1 MALLSALTHTL
12 TSRKLTALVV
22 AVSLCALSAITF
34 LPQEASAQSVSD
46 LSPLCRAALDTT
58 GNQIRIKDQSMYQS
72 QCNPAE
78 KTIIAKLIQRSEQ
91 NQRALENAKATGS
104 CSTFSFSFQDCIWI
118 PLLSWLGSWFLT
130 AGGGLVLLFGSI
142 FQSLVDLVII
152 AFQKTLTDFGVLSR
166 VDQWWVFVRN
176 ISNVL
181 IIGFFTYIAVAL
193 ILGLKEYGQKKL
205 IARVLIVA
213 ILINFSLL
221 FTKLVIDTSNYAAFQ
236 IYRTT
241 SNQSQRFDLSKQFL
255 EPIGITNIWDT
266 KPVTDKAAEAAKGSS
281 VGPAAAAFLYGLSGG
296 LLLLLL
302 TLVLIY
308 GCWLLLGRAIALVV
322 LMITAPFAFATYIIP
337 RFAESEFG
345 WSGWWRTLLN
355 NAIFA
360 PLFMIGLAVTFSI
373 LAASQHAASQS
384 VTSAP
389 QTLGSSLAAVML
401 PQHEGASAATSFS
414 AQPQSAQ
421 DIVAANTAAAGSIAA
436 IISDPKKL
444 AESTAT
450 SGTFYQPLVMYLLGT
465 GLLFVSLFAS
475 HKIAGSVGG
484 FNPAKFALGLTA
496 GGLAL
501 GARSLGFAQ
510 RNTIGAGARVAQR
523 GKAAQARQ
531 NLTDASTQRFAAR
544 QNLAAADRTGNIAEK
559 NKLPHLAQQREQKAR
574 SLESQAAK
582 AATKAATGWRASI
595 GQGSFDAT
603 RTRPMSAAL
612 RAAGAGAFIGGRA
625 QERKDQKI
633 EQRAQ
638 KVAEVVGRVA
648 PNAEEARRQRDEV
661 MRQEERE
668 RDLKLEQMKQEREDR
683 QRHADVLKQ
692 WASEGRP
699 EAAPTEGHAAAKP
712 QAPEPPAPTPTAAAP
727 GAGPHVE
734 IRGTAGDKPTPV
746 TVTIERAGGV
756 EEARE
761 GALRRELQQTEST
774 KSDMRHINEL
784 IEGAQTKARKE
795 SSEMSVDA
803 AGLTSAKQKVA
814 QLSASA
820 RAALISEQE
829 KRVGE
834 LDKARGDFQKE
845 STRYVRD
852 TSRAVTEAQTKSV
865 ESLTAAVARKEV
877 GFLGRVTGQDKA
889 VASRAKESGR
899 IFERLRPQRSAPE
912 PRNFNAPNGPHA

>member
-1 MALLSALTHTL
+1 MRNTLVFIVAVAIMSGAIAVFPSHTNAQTYTTEALLKELCPAGTTSISKYGLGFTCFDGSGNPMQPIKFLTGTQ
-12 TSRKLTALVV
+12 
-22 AVSLCALSAITF
+22 I
-34 LPQEASAQSVSD
+34 QEAAKRLGIPLDKLLREFSGLGTTCSAF
-46 LSPLCRAALDTT
+46 A
-58 GNQIRIKDQSMYQS
+58 
-72 QCNPAE
+72 PA
-78 KTIIAKLIQRSEQ
+78 TW
-91 NQRALENAKATGS
+91 
-104 CSTFSFSFQDCIWI
+104 FQECIWI

-296 LLLLLL
+296 FLLLLL

-444 AESTAT
+444 AESTAA

-531 NLTDASTQRFAAR
+531 NLTDAGTQRFAAR

-559 NKLPHLAQQREQKAR
+559 NKLLQLAQQREQKAR

-612 RAAGAGAFIGGRA
+612 RAAGAGAFISGRA

-638 KVAEVVGRVA
+638 KVAEVVGRVV
-648 PNAEEARRQRDEV
+648 PNAEEARRQRDEI

-692 WASEGRP
+692 WASEVRS
-699 EAAPTEGHAAAKP
+699 EAAPTEGHAAVKP
-712 QAPEPPAPTPTAAAP
+712 QAPEAPAATATAGAA
-727 GAGPHVE
+727 GARPEVE
-734 IRGTAGDKPTPV
+734 IKGTAGDKPTPV

-803 AGLTSAKQKVA
+803 AGLTSAKEKFA
-814 QLSASA
+814 KLSESA
-820 RAALISEQE
+820 RAELISEQE

-834 LDKARGDFQKE
+834 LDKAMGDFQKE

-852 TSRAVTEAQTKSV
+852 ASRAVTEAQTKSV

>member
-22 AVSLCALSAITF
+22 PVSLCALSAITF

-78 KTIIAKLIQRSEQ
+78 KTIIAQLIQRSEQ
-91 NQRALENAKATGS
+91 NQRALENAKATCS

-142 FQSLVDLVII
+142 FQSLVDMVII
-152 AFQKTLTDFGVLSR
+152 AFKDSLTTYGVLSR

-176 ISNVL
+176 VSNVL

-236 IYRTT
+236 IYRAT
-241 SNQSQRFDLSKQFL
+241 NGQAQGFNLSKSFL
-255 EPIGITNIWDT
+255 EPIGITHLWQT
-266 KPVTDKAAEAAKGSS
+266 KQVTDLAAEAGKNSAI
-281 VGPAAAAFLYGLSGG
+281 GPAASAFLYGLAGG
-296 LLLLLL
+296 ILLLLLA
-302 TLVLIY
+302 LVLVY
-308 GCWLLLGRAIALVV
+308 GCWLLLGRAIALIV
-322 LMITAPFAFATYIIP
+322 LMVTAPFAFATYIIP

-465 GLLFVSLFAS
+465 GLLFLSLFAS

-559 NKLPHLAQQREQKAR
+559 NKLLQLAQQREQKAR

-638 KVAEVVGRVA
+638 KVAEVVGRVV
-648 PNAEEARRQRDEV
+648 PNAEEARRQRDEI

-668 RDLKLEQMKQEREDR
+668 RDLKLEQMKEE
-683 QRHADVLKQ
+683 
-692 WASEGRP
+692 SEAEKR
-699 EAAPTEGHAAAKP
+699 
-712 QAPEPPAPTPTAAAP
+712 QAPEAPAATATAGAA
-727 GAGPHVE
+727 GARPDVE
-734 IRGTAGDKPTPV
+734 IKGTAGDKPTPV

-784 IEGAQTKARKE
+784 IDGAQTKARKE

-803 AGLTSAKQKVA
+803 AGLTSSKEKFAK
-814 QLSASA
+814 LSESA
-820 RAALISEQE
+820 RAELISEQE

-834 LDKARGDFQKE
+834 LDKAMGDFQKE

-877 GFLGRVTGQDKA
+877 GFLGRVTGQDKT

>member
-266 KPVTDKAAEAAKGSS
+266 KPVTDKGAEAAKGSS

-296 LLLLLL
+296 FLLLLL

-389 QTLGSSLAAVML
+389 QNLGSSLASAVL
-401 PQHEGASAATSFS
+401 STYENDTVTQYELL
-414 AQPQSAQ
+414 QEQSLVQ
-421 DIVAANTAAAGSIAA
+421 ANTAAAGSIADILA
-436 IISDPKKL
+436 APKKL
-444 AESTAT
+444 AENSA
-450 SGTFYQPLVMYLLGT
+450 SRSAFQPLVMYLLGT

-475 HKIAGSVGG
+475 HKVAGSVGG

-559 NKLPHLAQQREQKAR
+559 NKLLQLAQQREQKAR

-638 KVAEVVGRVA
+638 KVAEVVGRVV
-648 PNAEEARRQRDEV
+648 PNAEEARRQRDEI

-683 QRHADVLKQ
+683 QRRADVLKQ
-692 WASEGRP
+692 RASEVRS

-712 QAPEPPAPTPTAAAP
+712 QAPEAPAATATAGAA
-727 GAGPHVE
+727 GARPDVE
-734 IRGTAGDKPTPV
+734 IKGTAGGKPTPV

-761 GALRRELQQTEST
+761 GALRRELQQTERT

-795 SSEMSVDA
+795 SSEMSV
-803 AGLTSAKQKVA
+803 
-814 QLSASA
+814 
-820 RAALISEQE
+820 
-829 KRVGE
+829 
-834 LDKARGDFQKE
+834 
-845 STRYVRD
+845 
-852 TSRAVTEAQTKSV
+852 
-865 ESLTAAVARKEV
+865 
-877 GFLGRVTGQDKA
+877 
-889 VASRAKESGR
+889 
-899 IFERLRPQRSAPE
+899 
-912 PRNFNAPNGPHA
+912 

>member
-181 IIGFFTYIAVAL
+181 I
-193 ILGLKEYGQKKL
+193 
-205 IARVLIVA
+205 
-213 ILINFSLL
+213 
-221 FTKLVIDTSNYAAFQ
+221 TKLVIDTSNYAAFQ

-266 KPVTDKAAEAAKGSS
+266 KPVTDKAAAAAKGSS

-302 TLVLIY
+302 TLVLVY

-389 QTLGSSLAAVML
+389 QNLGS
-401 PQHEGASAATSFS
+401 
-414 AQPQSAQ
+414 
-421 DIVAANTAAAGSIAA
+421 
-436 IISDPKKL
+436 
-444 AESTAT
+444 
-450 SGTFYQPLVMYLLGT
+450 
-465 GLLFVSLFAS
+465 
-475 HKIAGSVGG
+475 
-484 FNPAKFALGLTA
+484 
-496 GGLAL
+496 
-501 GARSLGFAQ
+501 
-510 RNTIGAGARVAQR
+510 
-523 GKAAQARQ
+523 
-531 NLTDASTQRFAAR
+531 
-544 QNLAAADRTGNIAEK
+544 
-559 NKLPHLAQQREQKAR
+559 
-574 SLESQAAK
+574 
-582 AATKAATGWRASI
+582 
-595 GQGSFDAT
+595 
-603 RTRPMSAAL
+603 
-612 RAAGAGAFIGGRA
+612 
-625 QERKDQKI
+625 
-633 EQRAQ
+633 
-638 KVAEVVGRVA
+638 
-648 PNAEEARRQRDEV
+648 
-661 MRQEERE
+661 
-668 RDLKLEQMKQEREDR
+668 
-683 QRHADVLKQ
+683 
-692 WASEGRP
+692 
-699 EAAPTEGHAAAKP
+699 
-712 QAPEPPAPTPTAAAP
+712 
-727 GAGPHVE
+727 
-734 IRGTAGDKPTPV
+734 
-746 TVTIERAGGV
+746 
-756 EEARE
+756 
-761 GALRRELQQTEST
+761 
-774 KSDMRHINEL
+774 
-784 IEGAQTKARKE
+784 
-795 SSEMSVDA
+795 
-803 AGLTSAKQKVA
+803 
-814 QLSASA
+814 
-820 RAALISEQE
+820 
-829 KRVGE
+829 
-834 LDKARGDFQKE
+834 
-845 STRYVRD
+845 
-852 TSRAVTEAQTKSV
+852 
-865 ESLTAAVARKEV
+865 
-877 GFLGRVTGQDKA
+877 
-889 VASRAKESGR
+889 
-899 IFERLRPQRSAPE
+899 
-912 PRNFNAPNGPHA
+912 